1 MEYPDLVAMY
11 ATSRITPNYIRAYA
25 ILCLGYVAEFFD
37 FFLVAYLLAVVRPL
51 WHLTY
56 GQSSVVLLAA
66 GAGAIFGSLF
76 SGALGDAFGRRKLL
90 MFSMAACAIGAGGAV
105 FLPDGAWLAFA
116 GLRFFVGVGL
126 SGTATTITVMVV
138 EVTPLRFRKAL
149 TGFPLTAA
157 SVGSVVASLSA
168 ATMIDRLGWRGVAA
182 FGFIPFLL
190 LILVFFFVPES
201 PLWLVSKGRFEEA
214 RRSFGILAQRDVAN
228 LPVFVGDLDARAP
241 NSNLAELFAF
251 PMRTLMVFLT
261 WTALSTTNFGVYL
274 WGPTV
279 VSMMLN
285 VTASAAAHYFLIVS
299 VFALVGRVVL
309 SALPVWVSRRRLC
322 AWSGFFIAVALA
334 GAGLYPR
341 SFILGY
347 PLFVVFVALGAFF
360 FDGIW
365 VVISPYVV
373 GIYPT
378 RLAGRAIGIGQAGNG
393 VGKIIGPLCL
403 AVIAGTGQLV
413 TPTATTNAVTPAFLF
428 MAGCALFFGVGFAF
442 LLPEEGGDADEIA
455 VPGNAEVA
463 PRGAIRSEEAGA
475 TQAAG
480 VPPPLARMQP
490 R

>member
-1 MEYPDLVAMY
+1 MDYPDLVAMY
-11 ATSRITPNYIRAYA
+11 AESRITPHYIRAYA

-37 FFLVAYLLAVVRPL
+37 FFLVAYLLAVVRPI

-56 GQSSVVLLAA
+56 GQSSIVLLAA

-90 MFSMAACAIGAGGAV
+90 MFSMASCAIGAGGAV

-116 GLRFFVGVGL
+116 ALRFFVGVGL
-126 SGTATTITVMVV
+126 SGSATTTTVMVV
-138 EVTPLRFRKAL
+138 EITPLRLRKAL

-157 SVGSVVASLSA
+157 SIGAVVASLSA

-182 FGFIPFLL
+182 FGFFPFLL
-190 LILVFFFVPES
+190 LILVYFCVPES

-214 RRSFGILAQRDVAN
+214 RSSFGTLMQRDVSA
-228 LPVFVGDLDARAP
+228 LPVFVGGHDTQPP

-251 PMRTLMVFLT
+251 PIRTLMVFIT

-285 VTASAAAHYFLIVS
+285 VTASAAAHYFLVVSIV
-299 VFALVGRVVL
+299 ALIGRVVL
-309 SALPVWVSRRRLC
+309 SALPVWISRRRLC
-322 AWSGFFIAVALA
+322 AWSGFCIAVALA

-341 SFILGY
+341 GYILGY
-347 PLFVVFVALGAFF
+347 PLFVVFVAFGAFF

-378 RLAGRAIGIGQAGNG
+378 RLAGRAIGVAQAGNG

-428 MAGCALFFGVGFAF
+428 MAGCALVFGLGFAF
-442 LLPEEGGDADEIA
+442 FLPEEGVDSDAA
-455 VPGNAEVA
+455 GNALEPERA
-463 PRGAIRSEEAGA
+463 P
-475 TQAAG
+475 
-480 VPPPLARMQP
+480 ARKRAP
-490 R
+490 TS